1 MLLANF
7 LEATGL
13 ITLVITLLLSLFSF
27 IFIMKLMKAFKKA
40 FAMSGG
46 FNPLKLAISKRK
58 RRVK

>member
-13 ITLVITLLLSLFSF
+13 ITLVITLLLSLISF
-27 IFIMKLMKAFKKA
+27 VFIIKLTKAFKKA

-46 FNPLKLAISKRK
+46 FNPLKLAINK
-58 RRVK
+58 RRRTK